1 MRINLTLEK
10 KGDWVKLFQPRDATI
25 FVASEDPPK
34 IGSPV
39 RLDIIVGTGGP
50 KVIFRGK
57 VIARRLQGEASL
69 PKGCSIALGN
79 DEREKINYLNG
90 YVRGGLL
97 NLREARRIPVRL
109 KVTYGG
115 MKGPVDSY
123 TRDINDEGVFVITEE
138 PLPEE
143 SELHLFI
150 EFPGRTEPLSLTGV
164 VAHTVVVEDEDIPG
178 MGIRFALESKAG
190 QQLTEIVDKLEKAF
204 LSGQLEDRYL
214 V

>member
-1 MRINLTLEK
+1 MRINLTLK
-10 KGDWVKLFQPRDATI
+10 DKGDWVKLYQPRDATI
-25 FVASEDPPK
+25 FVATEDPPQ

-39 RLDIIVGTGGP
+39 RLDVVVGAGGP

-57 VIARRLQGEASL
+57 VIARRLQGEPSL
-69 PKGCSIALGN
+69 PKGCSVALGN
-79 DEREKINYLNG
+79 DEREKINYLSG

-97 NLREARRIPVRL
+97 NLRETRRVPVRL

-115 MKGPVDSY
+115 LKGPVDSF
-123 TRDINDEGVFVITEE
+123 TRDINDEGVFVVTKE

-150 EFPGRTEPLSLTGV
+150 EFPERAEPLSLTGI

-178 MGIRFALESKAG
+178 MGIRFAMDEEAR
-190 QQLTEIVDKLEKAF
+190 TELIAIVDKLEKAF
-204 LSGQLEDRYL
+204 LGGKLDDKYL